1 MSEANSVLTW
11 RSGNGWL
18 VLSGGPDSLSE
29 IRAQALT
36 RMTLVGGAA
45 YISLD
50 DDDDDVLEDLG
61 ELGGPTGYLVN
72 VLLEDDDTIRARL
85 KEAGLVLLPD
95 NVDPEVLRSAL
106 MGAAVEAILDAFER
120 GAGGGAG
127 AGLARPAA
135 GLPPLRRRAKGGGYG
150 PRASG
155 LLAGSPARR
164 TACPADPGRCAGRAG
179 SAGRL
184 DPDRPAGRGGA
195 RALRHGAAQRGLA
208 FRDGLCGDRRGPGAA
223 GRHRRPGDRHLG
235 LGAQRSGL
243 VRHSGLFH
251 HHDRASAGAGGAGH
265 ACRADRA
272 GARPHRPVAAAF
284 RGPAGPGGRGADRQ
298 SRHPAGRDVRGLH
311 PDPRPEPDE
320 RRHRVDV
327 RQVASNTG
335 RSTRTRPR
343 RFLACNSRSSR
354 TWRTRPPACASC

>member
-95 NVDPEVLRSAL
+95 TVDPEVLRSAL

-120 GAGGGAG
+120 GAVVLAEGVSAALLGELLVLDNGAEVPGLGWVEDTAIVPSVTSLAQSAG
-127 AGLARPAA
+127 ARFMLSAHRVGKVIGIGVGSALVLGPGGHIEAWGQREVTVALSGSAA
-135 GLPPLRRRAKGGGYG
+135 GLDK
-150 PRASG
+150 
-155 LLAGSPARR
+155 
-164 TACPADPGRCAGRAG
+164 
-179 SAGRL
+179 
-184 DPDRPAGRGGA
+184 
-195 RALRHGAAQRGLA
+195 Q
-208 FRDGLCGDRRGPGAA
+208 
-223 GRHRRPGDRHLG
+223 
-235 LGAQRSGL
+235 
-243 VRHSGLFH
+243 
-251 HHDRASAGAGGAGH
+251 
-265 ACRADRA
+265 
-272 GARPHRPVAAAF
+272 
-284 RGPAGPGGRGADRQ
+284 
-298 SRHPAGRDVRGLH
+298 
-311 PDPRPEPDE
+311 
-320 RRHRVDV
+320 
-327 RQVASNTG
+327 
-335 RSTRTRPR
+335 
-343 RFLACNSRSSR
+343 
-354 TWRTRPPACASC
+354 